1 MEVFMKKTI
10 LLFPALIFSLV
21 VFADEAADVWTC
33 SSAADCSEGMDCSN
47 ENTCTMNKSKF
58 TDYIAITLG
67 IGENSPNTRGT
78 GTAKRIFITNPAND
92 LVLGQVGV
100 SASGGQDGKLYIIKD
115 MSADMTIYPS
125 SKISC
130 ENFRLIYDKNGNG
143 NADPGE
149 PTVSEGD
156 FGNNT
161 VKFQFKQK
169 EASYPV
175 NTTSNFLMT
184 ASCSASDAVTDENSK
199 ISATVRSTYIS
210 ALGTS
215 GNATYAQIQP
225 LNFPTY
231 TFEPE
236 SGYFLFTAGK
246 FFPKAPGWMEMNKTR
261 EIMHIRAKAIDSA
274 NEIKTI
280 GVVLNGTAVSFGN
293 GVESIALY
301 LDSNN
306 DGKGDKLLSEITEFP
321 EPFQTANL
329 VIPAG
334 SLTFA
339 QGEEKHLVI
348 SATLNFYNGQTTYFY
363 IGKTNVVLTTNKQ
376 VAGPTI
382 QTDSFTYKCDETD
395 SNCNLKPGENED
407 TESSGCSLIFVD

>member
-1 MEVFMKKTI
+1 MKKTI
-10 LLFPALIFSLV
+10 LILSVLLFSLP
-21 VFADEAADVWTC
+21 VFADEASGVWTC

-47 ENTCTMNKSKF
+47 ENTCIMNKSKF
-58 TDYIAITLG
+58 TDYIAITLF

-78 GTAKRIFITNPAND
+78 GSAKRIFIQNPAND
-92 LVLGQVGV
+92 LVLGQVDV

-115 MSADMTIYPS
+115 MTADMTIYPS

-130 ENFRLIYDKNGNG
+130 ENFRLVYDKNGNG

-149 PTVSEGD
+149 PTVSEGS
-156 FGNNT
+156 FESNT
-161 VKFQFKQK
+161 VKYQFNQK

-175 NTTSNFLMT
+175 NTKSNFLMI
-184 ASCSASDAVTDENSK
+184 ASCSVSDPVTDENTK
-199 ISATVRSTYIS
+199 ISATVRDSYIT
-210 ALGTS
+210 AAGTS

-246 FFPKAPGWMEMNKTR
+246 FFPKAPGWTEMNKTQ

-274 NEIKTI
+274 NEIKTVGI
-280 GVVLNGTAVSFGN
+280 ALNGTAVSFGN

-301 LDSNN
+301 LDTNN
-306 DGKGDKLLSEITEFP
+306 DGKGDKLISEITEFP

-329 VIPAG
+329 TIPSG
-334 SLTFA
+334 SLAFN

-348 SATLNFYNGQTTYFY
+348 SATLNFYSGQTTYFY
-363 IGKTNVVLTTNKQ
+363 IGKTSVVLTTNKQ

-382 QTDSFTYKCDETD
+382 QTDTFSYKCDETEP
-395 SNCNLKPGENED
+395 NCNLKPSEDEGE
-407 TESSGCSLIFVD
+407 ESSGCSLVFVK

>member
-1 MEVFMKKTI
+1 MKKTI
-10 LLFPALIFSLV
+10 LILSVLLFSLP
-21 VFADEAADVWTC
+21 VFADEASGVWTC

-47 ENTCTMNKSKF
+47 ENTCIMNKSKF
-58 TDYIAITLG
+58 TDYIAITLF

-78 GTAKRIFITNPAND
+78 GSAKRIFIQNPAND
-92 LVLGQVGV
+92 LVLGQVDV

-115 MSADMTIYPS
+115 MTADMTIYPS

-130 ENFRLIYDKNGNG
+130 ENFRLVYDKNGNG

-149 PTVSEGD
+149 PTVSEGS
-156 FGNNT
+156 FESNT
-161 VKFQFKQK
+161 VKYQFNQK

-175 NTTSNFLMT
+175 NTKSNFLMI
-184 ASCSASDAVTDENSK
+184 ASCSVSDPVTDENTK
-199 ISATVRSTYIS
+199 ISATVRDSYIT
-210 ALGTS
+210 AAGTS

-246 FFPKAPGWMEMNKTR
+246 FFPKAPGWTEMNKTQ

-274 NEIKTI
+274 NEIKTVGI
-280 GVVLNGTAVSFGN
+280 ALNGTVVSFGN

-301 LDSNN
+301 LDTNN
-306 DGKGDKLLSEITEFP
+306 DGKGDKLISEITEFP

-329 VIPAG
+329 TIPSG
-334 SLTFA
+334 SLAFN

-348 SATLNFYNGQTTYFY
+348 SATLNFYSGQTTYFY
-363 IGKTNVVLTTNKQ
+363 IGKTSVVLTTNKQ

-382 QTDSFTYKCDETD
+382 QTDTFSYKCDETEP
-395 SNCNLKPGENED
+395 NCNLKPSEDEGE
-407 TESSGCSLIFVD
+407 ESSGCSLVFVK

>member
-1 MEVFMKKTI
+1 MKKTI
-10 LLFPALIFSLV
+10 LILSVLLFSLP
-21 VFADEAADVWTC
+21 VFADEASGVWTC

-47 ENTCTMNKSKF
+47 ENTCIMNKSKF
-58 TDYIAITLG
+58 TDYIAITLS

-92 LVLGQVGV
+92 LILGQVGV

-115 MSADMTIYPS
+115 MTADMTIYPS

-130 ENFRLIYDKNGNG
+130 ENFRLVYDKNGNG

-149 PTVSEGD
+149 PTVSEGS
-156 FGNNT
+156 FESNT
-161 VKFQFKQK
+161 VKYQFNQK

-175 NTTSNFLMT
+175 NTKSNFLMI
-184 ASCSASDAVTDENSK
+184 ASCSVSDPVTDENTK
-199 ISATVRSTYIS
+199 ISATVRDSYIT
-210 ALGTS
+210 AAGTS

-246 FFPKAPGWMEMNKTR
+246 FFPKAPGWTEMNKTQ

-274 NEIKTI
+274 NEIKTVGI
-280 GVVLNGTAVSFGN
+280 ALNGTAVSFGN

-301 LDSNN
+301 LDTNN
-306 DGKGDKLLSEITEFP
+306 DGKGDKLISEITEFP

-329 VIPAG
+329 TIPSG
-334 SLTFA
+334 SLAFN

-348 SATLNFYNGQTTYFY
+348 SATLNFYSGQTTYFY
-363 IGKTNVVLTTNKQ
+363 IGKTSVVLTTNKQ

-382 QTDSFTYKCDETD
+382 QTDTFSYKCDETEP
-395 SNCNLKPGENED
+395 NCNLKPSEDEGE
-407 TESSGCSLIFVD
+407 ESSGCSLVFVK

>member
-1 MEVFMKKTI
+1 MKKTI
-10 LLFPALIFSLV
+10 LILSVLLFSLPL
-21 VFADEAADVWTC
+21 FADEASDVWTC
-33 SSAADCSEGMDCSN
+33 SSAADCSDGMDCGN
-47 ENTCTMNKSKF
+47 ENTCVMNKSKF
-58 TDYIAITLG
+58 TDYIAITLF

-78 GTAKRIFITNPAND
+78 GSAKRIFIQNPAND
-92 LVLGQVGV
+92 LVLGQVDV

-115 MSADMTIYPS
+115 MTADITIYPS

-149 PTVSEGD
+149 PTVSEGS
-156 FGNNT
+156 FENNT
-161 VKFQFKQK
+161 VKYRFNQK

-175 NTTSNFLMT
+175 NAKSNFLMI
-184 ASCSASDAVTDENSK
+184 ASCAANDAVTDENTK
-199 ISATVRSTYIS
+199 ISATVRDSYIT
-210 ALGTS
+210 AVGTG
-215 GNATYAQIQP
+215 GNATLAQIQP
-225 LNFPTY
+225 LTFPTY

-236 SGYFLFTAGK
+236 SGYFLFTAGR
-246 FFPKAPGWMEMNKTR
+246 FFPKAPSWSEMNKTQ

-274 NEIKTI
+274 NEIKTV
-280 GVVLNGTAVSFGN
+280 GVALNGTAVSFGN

-306 DGKGDKLLSEITEFP
+306 DGKGDKLISEITEFP

-329 VIPAG
+329 IIPAG
-334 SLTFA
+334 SLQFT

-382 QTDSFTYKCDETD
+382 QTDTFTYKCDETEP
-395 SNCNLKPGENED
+395 NCNLKPDENND
-407 TESSGCSLIFVD
+407 NESSGCALVFVE